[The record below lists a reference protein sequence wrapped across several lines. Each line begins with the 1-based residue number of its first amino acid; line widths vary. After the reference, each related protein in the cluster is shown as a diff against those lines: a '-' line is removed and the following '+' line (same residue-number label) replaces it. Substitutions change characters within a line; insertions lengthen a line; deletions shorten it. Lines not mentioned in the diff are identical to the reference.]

1 MNVVDKGA
9 FSDFFSEYMPSLHQ
23 DPKGRSKFWYASFR
37 AADGRWLKKSTKT
50 TERKLALKLALE
62 WEEMSA
68 KGKQGALVEAQVRR
82 VVSEIVE
89 QATGEVLH
97 FAKAADY
104 FGDWLKSKEHSTA
117 KATFAKY
124 KQGAREFVDSLGA
137 RAALPLNAIGS
148 PDVNRFKE
156 ALLGKGLTPSSVNNL
171 LKVISAAFEKARKQG
186 LRPDN
191 PVEAVDRLRDA
202 EKDHVD
208 PFTAGQVRSLIEAAE
223 GDWKGFILLAA
234 YTGLRLMDTVRLT
247 WGNLNLEAGTLKT
260 KLGKVR
266 TVLEIDLHPDFLRWL
281 DSRPRGLP
289 RAPLL
294 PDLAAQKQSTLSKGF
309 ARIMR
314 AAVIRGR
321 AIREA
326 RGSSGRSRSS
336 LTEHSLRH
344 TFISGL
350 ANTGTPIDLR
360 KELAGHADEAV
371 HKLYTHHDSERRR
384 AAIQALPNYL

>member
-1 MNVVDKGA
+1 MASILKKPG
-9 FSDFFSEYMPSLHQ
+9 S
-23 DPKGRSKFWYASFR
+23 RSPFWFAAYR
-37 AADGRWLKKSTKT
+37 GADGRRMQKSTRT
-50 TERKLALKLALE
+50 TDRKLAFKLAME
-62 WEEMSA
+62 WEGISA

-104 FGDWLKSKEHSTA
+104 FTDWLKSKEHSTS

-156 ALLGKGLTPSSVNNL
+156 TLLGKGLTPSSVNNL

-208 PFTAGQVRSLIEAAE
+208 PFTAEQVRSLIQSAD

-247 WGNLNLEAGTLKT
+247 WGNLNFEAGTLKT

-281 DSRPRGLP
+281 DFRPRGLP
-289 RAPLL
+289 CAPLL

-314 AAVIRGR
+314 AAGIQGR
-321 AIREA
+321 MIREA
-326 RGSSGRSRSS
+326 RGSAGRSRSS

>member
-1 MNVVDKGA
+1 VNFIDKVA
-9 FSDFFSEYMPSLHQ
+9 FSDFFSDFMPSLHQ
-23 DPKGRSKFWYASFR
+23 DPKGRSKFWYASYR

-50 TERKLALKLALE
+50 TDRKLALKLALE

-97 FAKAADY
+97 F
-104 FGDWLKSKEHSTA
+104 A

-171 LKVISAAFEKARKQG
+171 LKVISSAFEKARKQG

-208 PFTAGQVRSLIEAAE
+208 PFTAEQVRALIEVAE

-247 WGNLNLEAGTLKT
+247 WGNLNLDAGTLQT
-260 KLGKVR
+260 KLGKVK
-266 TVLEIDLHPDFLRWL
+266 TVLKIDLHPDFLRWL
-281 DSRPRGLP
+281 DSRPIGLA

-294 PDLAAQKQSTLSKGF
+294 PDLVAQKQSTLSKGF

-314 AAVIRGR
+314 TAGIQGR
-321 AIREA
+321 TIREA

-384 AAIQALPNYL
+384 AAIQALPSYL

>member
-1 MNVVDKGA
+1 MSHLYQRPDSKLWWGSFTAPDGKRRRRSTGSENHEEAKQILAAWTREGERARKGVLIE
-9 FSDFFSEYMPSLHQ
+9 S
-23 DPKGRSKFWYASFR
+23 R
-37 AADGRWLKKSTKT
+37 T
-50 TERKLALKLALE
+50 
-62 WEEMSA
+62 
-68 KGKQGALVEAQVRR
+68 RR
-82 VVSEIVE
+82 VLSELIE
-89 QATGEVLH
+89 DITGAPLH
-97 FAKAADY
+97 FARVRDY
-104 FGDWLKSKEHSTA
+104 FVDWLRSKEHSTA

-208 PFTAGQVRSLIEAAE
+208 PFTEGQVRSLIEAAE
-223 GDWKGFILLAA
+223 GDWKGFILLAV

-260 KLGKVR
+260 KLGKVN
-266 TVLEIDLHPDFLRWL
+266 TVLEIDLHFDFLRWL

-289 RAPLL
+289 CAPLL

-309 ARIMR
+309 AQIIR
-314 AAVIRGR
+314 AAAIQGR
-321 AIREA
+321 KIREA

-350 ANTGTPIDLR
+350 ANTGTPIDRR

-384 AAIQALPNYL
+384 AAIQALPSYL